1 MPCAAQKQTIRKKH
15 VKPMID
21 KTAQSSHIVKSWH
34 QRNATEGTIMLQES
48 LEIVWEIQPKKS
60 KMVRTCSKRY

>member
-48 LEIVWEIQPKKS
+48 LEIVWEIQPK
-60 KMVRTCSKRY
+60 